1 MLHFFSSSL
10 KASFARDAALGAS
23 CFVSTLRGEC
33 VLRGYFPVFWLL
45 LLAESSA
52 VRRCRA
58 FVSDLT
64 SLSGHLSFSAACLV
78 VDLCSFN
85 HPWCVCV
92 PLSAHS
98 GFSPVPGVCEHSVLI
113 LTPTLLAP
121 VWSPCLSP
129 LTSLISLFPWIISS
143 GLSSNYLF
151 SILQQFN
158 LSIKVY
164 FYYREITQAL

>member
-1 MLHFFSSSL
+1 MLHFFCSSL

-45 LLAESSA
+45 LPAESSA

-85 HPWCVCV
+85 LPWCVCV

-129 LTSLISLFPWIISS
+129 LTSLIFLVSLDH
-143 GLSSNYLF
+143 LF
-151 SILQQFN
+151 RSVFQLPF
-158 LSIKVY
+158 LY
-164 FYYREITQAL
+164 FTAI